1 MWRDAL
7 FLDPRLNVEA
17 IRRQL
22 RTRTVGRRVC
32 LYDEVASTNATLSEL
47 VTAGAPEG
55 TVVLA
60 ESQTAGRGRGDTAW
74 FSPPGVNLYASVLLT
89 PSIAPSA
96 APVFT
101 FIASLALADAI
112 RALGLQPAVK
122 WPNDVLVKGGK
133 VAGVRAELVSRGDEL
148 DHVIL
153 GVGVNVNVTAAA
165 LLAALGE
172 AGPAATSLAE
182 RLGRPVDRSAF
193 AAAFL
198 NALDEWHA
206 IYLRHGP
213 AACLRAWGDLDIVTG
228 RRVEIRAGRIRID
241 GRALGVSA
249 SGHLQVE
256 DAMGRIHTVASGELR
271 LLE

>member
-7 FLDPRLNVEA
+7 FADPRLNVEA
-17 IRRQL
+17 IHRQL
-22 RTRTVGRRVC
+22 RTRTVGRRVD

-47 VTAGAPEG
+47 AGAPEG

-74 FSPPGVNLYASVLLT
+74 FSPPGMNLYASVLLK
-89 PSIAPSA
+89 PAIAPA
-96 APVFT
+96 AVPVFT

-153 GVGVNVNVTAAA
+153 GVGVNVNVTARRRFSRYWVK
-165 LLAALGE
+165 
-172 AGPAATSLAE
+172 P
-182 RLGRPVDRSAF
+182 
-193 AAAFL
+193 
-198 NALDEWHA
+198 
-206 IYLRHGP
+206 
-213 AACLRAWGDLDIVTG
+213 G
-228 RRVEIRAGRIRID
+228 RRRRRSPSGSAGRSTGAPSPPRSSTRWTSGTRSTCATARRPAGAPGATWTSSRGAASRSERDGSSID

-249 SGHLQVE
+249 GGHLQVE
-256 DAMGRIHTVASGELR
+256 DAMARIHTVASGELR